1 MKTGVSKKDNDK
13 PQMMA
18 TPNTDSQKSI
28 KDKRPTQILFRHYFM
43 EIPNFIRTF
52 VDFEYFLKTE
62 TFYVFVT
69 IKRHTVS

>member
-13 PQMMA
+13 PQ
-18 TPNTDSQKSI
+18 I
-28 KDKRPTQILFRHYFM
+28 
-43 EIPNFIRTF
+43 IPNFIRTF

-69 IKRHTVS
+69 IKKHTVS